1 MFMKKIIFL
10 FATIILLTSCVFDR
24 VFSFRFYNH
33 SSCDVSLILDLNPY
47 DGIITP
53 GSGTDFVLALN
64 WVYIDNYD
72 KRWDK
77 LVKDSM
83 HIYVLDAE
91 VMKLRP
97 GDILSKEVIDKID
110 PDMILTRMTVT
121 HNDLDNGRVDYWP
134 QDHISKRLLKNKQ
147 TFWTGSPKVPTP
159 SEAIRLPLKD
169 DGPKIESGE
178 LPKPKD
184 ISGLEYDLAPNP
196 DGGNCT
202 LYRGITGSE
211 NSEGPLFMTDD
222 VSYAASYSTNGEV
235 VKVTLPKETI
245 DKMMY
250 NYDLTL
256 NRGMYISSPEYFKG
270 TSYVEY
276 VFSTR

>member
-1 MFMKKIIFL
+1 MTMFMKKIIFL

-53 GSGTDFVLALN
+53 GSRTDFVLALN
-64 WVYIDNYD
+64 WGYIDNYD

-121 HNDLDNGRVDYWP
+121 HNDLENGRVDYWP
-134 QDHISKRLLKNKQ
+134 
-147 TFWTGSPKVPTP
+147 
-159 SEAIRLPLKD
+159 
-169 DGPKIESGE
+169 
-178 LPKPKD
+178 
-184 ISGLEYDLAPNP
+184 
-196 DGGNCT
+196 
-202 LYRGITGSE
+202 
-211 NSEGPLFMTDD
+211 
-222 VSYAASYSTNGEV
+222 
-235 VKVTLPKETI
+235 
-245 DKMMY
+245 
-250 NYDLTL
+250 
-256 NRGMYISSPEYFKG
+256 
-270 TSYVEY
+270 
-276 VFSTR
+276 